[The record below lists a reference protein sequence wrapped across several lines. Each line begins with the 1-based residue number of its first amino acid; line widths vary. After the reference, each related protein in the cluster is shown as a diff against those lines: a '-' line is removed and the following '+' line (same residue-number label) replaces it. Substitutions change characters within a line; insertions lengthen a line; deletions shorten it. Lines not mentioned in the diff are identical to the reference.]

1 MYLSNPGNP
10 RLKEVQKLEKH
21 AHRKET
27 GLFSVEGLKEIN
39 LAYKAGY
46 EFEQVFICEEK
57 IKETESYNLQFLKT
71 ISEIKLNTVSPEAYK
86 AIAYRDSTEGIV
98 AVLKQKEHSLNDL
111 VLPEHP
117 LLLVIEGVEKPGNL
131 GAMLRTADAVGVD
144 AVLLCD
150 MATDLYN
157 PNVIRSGIGTV
168 FTNKIAVDSTGNI
181 IDFLKQRKIT
191 TYAASLQAKK
201 IYYEFDYKKP
211 TAFVVGEEAN
221 GLSDLWQTNADE
233 KLIIPMNGTIDSLN
247 VSVSAAVLLYE
258 ALRQRKA
265 SK

>member
-1 MYLSNPGNP
+1 MHLSNPGNP

-21 AHRKET
+21 AHRKAT
-27 GLFSVEGLKEIN
+27 GLFSVEGLREIN
-39 LAYKAGY
+39 LAFKAGY
-46 EFEQVFICEEK
+46 EFDKIFICEEK
-57 IKETESYNLQFLKT
+57 IKETESYNLNFLK
-71 ISEIKLNTVSPEAYK
+71 IIADDKVNTVSEAAYD
-86 AIAYRDSTEGIV
+86 AIAYRGSTEGIV

-111 VLPEHP
+111 ALPENP

-150 MATDLYN
+150 MGTDLYN

-168 FTNKIAVDSTGNI
+168 FTNKIAVDSTRNI
-181 IDFLKQRKIT
+181 IDFLKQKKIT

-201 IYYEFDYKKP
+201 IYYEFDYRKP
-211 TAFVVGEEAN
+211 IALVVGEEAN
-221 GLSDLWQTNADE
+221 GLSALWQSNADE
-233 KLIIPMNGTIDSLN
+233 KLIISMNGTIDSLN

-258 ALRQRKA
+258 ALRQRKVF
-265 SK
+265 

>member
-1 MYLSNPGNP
+1 MYLSNPKNP
-10 RLKEVQKLEKH
+10 RIKEVQKLDK
-21 AHRKET
+21 AAFRKET
-27 GLFSVEGLKEIN
+27 GLFVVEGLREIN
-39 LAYKAGY
+39 LSVKAGY
-46 EFEQVFICEEK
+46 EIEQVFICEQMIRQSED
-57 IKETESYNLQFLKT
+57 YNVLFLDDLEQ
-71 ISEIKLNTVSPEAYK
+71 SKLYDVSPEAYD
-86 AIAYRDSTEGIV
+86 ALAYRGSTEGIV
-98 AVLKQKEHSLNDL
+98 AVLKQKEHLLSDL
-111 VLPEHP
+111 VLPQNP
-117 LLLVIEGVEKPGNL
+117 LLLVFEGVEKPGNL

-181 IDFLKQRKIT
+181 IDFLKHHKIK
-191 TYAASLQAKK
+191 TYAASLQAEK

-221 GLSDLWQTNADE
+221 GLSELWQSNASE
-233 KLIIPMNGTIDSLN
+233 KLIIPMNGIIDSLN

-258 ALRQRKA
+258 ALRQRTK
-265 SK
+265 